1 MERVMAR
8 VLVVDDDPAILQ
20 LVALNLELEGYDVL
34 RATTG
39 PEALEIARDRAPQM
53 IVLDVM
59 MPGMDG
65 YAVCEALRDDQTTGE
80 VPVVM
85 LSARTSASDQQ
96 RALNAGAVDFV
107 TKPFDPLDLIAVIER
122 HLA

>member
-1 MERVMAR
+1 MAR
-8 VLVVDDDPAILQ
+8 VLIVDDDPAILQ

-34 RATTG
+34 RATSG

-65 YAVCEALRDDQTTGE
+65 YAVCEALRESEATGG
-80 VPVVM
+80 VPVLM

-96 RALNAGAVDFV
+96 RALDAGAVGYV
-107 TKPFDPLDLIAVIER
+107 TRPFDPSDLIAIIER

>member
-53 IVLDVM
+53 VVLDVM

>member
-1 MERVMAR
+1 MAR

-53 IVLDVM
+53 VVLDVM